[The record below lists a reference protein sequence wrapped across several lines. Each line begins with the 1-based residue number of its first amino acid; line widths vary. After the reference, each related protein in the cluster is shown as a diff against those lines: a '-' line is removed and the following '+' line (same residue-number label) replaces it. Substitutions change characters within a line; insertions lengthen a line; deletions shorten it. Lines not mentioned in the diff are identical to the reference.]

1 MRYFDTDVLVHY
13 FIGQDKVKHLQT
25 IELYATASADQTFF
39 ISLLSLQELAYAL
52 AKLQLKKSKIR
63 KAVLKW
69 HSPELVDYDHL
80 IFARAVELAQRLG
93 FSNINDCLHTA
104 IAEAHNCTDLITYN
118 RKDFVR
124 IQPLTSLKIIIL

>member
-1 MRYFDTDVLVHY
+1 MRHFDTDVLVHY
-13 FIGQDKVKHLQT
+13 FIGQDKVKHLQAV
-25 IELYATASADQTFF
+25 ELYASASANQTFF

-69 HSPELVDYDHL
+69 HSSELVDYNYL
-80 IFARAVELAQRLG
+80 IFARAVDMAQQIG
-93 FSNINDCLHTA
+93 FNNINDCLHTA
-104 IAEAHNCTDLITYN
+104 MAEAYGCTELITYN

-124 IQPLTSLKIIIL
+124 IQPLTSLKITIL